1 MTSINW
7 PVYRP
12 SVREAYKQRRTV
24 ADWAPEWMLGLLAFM
39 AGYKEGYGEN
49 YKEEYDDHARLAGMK
64 CVLKCLLT
72 ERGIEVPDDVRERI
86 DACTEVDH
94 LVAWT
99 VRANAGRSLQQ
110 VFS

>member
-12 SVREAYKQRRTV
+12 SVREAWNQRSRTGLQ
-24 ADWAPEWMLGLLAFM
+24 APDWLLGLLAYM
-39 AGYKEGYGEN
+39 AGYEEGCGEN
-49 YKEEYDDHARLAGMK
+49 YKEEYRDHARLAGMK
-64 CVLKCLLT
+64 CVLKCLLA
-72 ERGIEVPDDVRERI
+72 ERGVEVPDDVRERI
-86 DACTEVDH
+86 DACAEVDH

-99 VRANAGRSLQQ
+99 VRANAGRSLQE